1 MPLPPE
7 PVLRAAVRWLER
19 LPTSGHRR
27 CRALFSAHADFSD
40 LTPTQYD
47 AAYSWLGETG
57 LLDAGVGRAPI
68 PQQVFEA
75 AILQLPWFQDADVL
89 VQEPGELPEDALHA
103 AEALGLDKLQAFQH
117 VHSMWGKVDVEQR
130 MRIGSA
136 GETALV
142 DLLKTSL
149 AAQVDHVSQY
159 SDGHGYDI
167 EVADVALQLHIEA
180 KTTLR
185 RRRLTIFLS
194 RHEYETMIH
203 DPSWQLVAIRLSAE
217 LTAEAVCSVP
227 TEWIRRNVP
236 QDRGFSGR
244 WESCRLH
251 VPLDHVS
258 SGIPR
263 VTPLFQET
271 RSPILDGTVAW

>member
-1 MPLPPE
+1 M
-7 PVLRAAVRWLER
+7 LEA
-19 LPTSGHRR
+19 S
-27 CRALFSAHADFSD
+27 
-40 LTPTQYD
+40 
-47 AAYSWLGETG
+47 
-57 LLDAGVGRAPI
+57 VGRASI
-68 PQQVFEA
+68 PHRVFEA
-75 AILQLPWFQDADVL
+75 AISQLPWFQDADVL

-103 AEALGLDKLQAFQH
+103 AEVLGLDKVQAFQH
-117 VHSMWGKVDVEQR
+117 VHSLWGKVDVER
-130 MRIGSA
+130 RTHVGSA

-142 DLLKTSL
+142 DLLKISL
-149 AAQVDHVSQY
+149 AAQVDHVAQY

-167 EVADVALQLHIEA
+167 EVAGAALQLHIEA

-203 DPSWQLVAIRLSAE
+203 DPSWQLVAIRLSPE
-217 LTAEAVCSVP
+217 LKAEAVCSVP
-227 TEWIRRNVP
+227 TDWIRRNVP

-263 VTPLFQET
+263 TSPLFQET
-271 RSPILDGTVAW
+271 RSPMLDGTVAW